1 MKNSQVLNGSKKTII
16 HNGWTEN
23 NWLLRKE
30 RNALIKLKD
39 IPNVKWGGYKGST
52 NKAA

>member
-16 HNGWTEN
+16 HNGCTEN
-23 NWLLRKE
+23 NWLLLKE
-30 RNALIKLKD
+30 RKALIKLKD
-39 IPNVKWGGYKGST
+39 IPKVKWGGYKSST

>member
-16 HNGWTEN
+16 HNGWIEN
-23 NWLLRKE
+23 NWVLLKKK
-30 RNALIKLKD
+30 NALIKLKD
-39 IPNVKWGGYKGST
+39 IPNVKWGGYKSST